1 MTDPVEQA
9 ERSLAAI
16 QAGDAQLRAWVTV
29 DEAGALRQAAWVT
42 QAQRAGARMPLAGL
56 TVGVKDIFDAA
67 GLPTIAG
74 FLPFL
79 QHPPARQDAEAVAL
93 LRAAGAIII
102 GKTVTTQFAA
112 GDPPPTRNPWNLE
125 RTPGGS
131 SSGSAAA
138 VAARHVAAALGTQT
152 GGSVLRPAAYCGVLG
167 FKPSYG
173 WASRT
178 GLIPLAPALDH
189 VGVFARTVS
198 DLARLY
204 DVLAVR
210 ELPRC
215 GACPPLGAPRI
226 GIWADPLARA
236 SESMRAA
243 VIDAVQDLTKA
254 GATVLDA
261 TCPVSFQN
269 LLAVH
274 HTLMWSDM
282 AAVHRKL
289 ILRYPDEYSPRLR
302 TSIEVGAAVPV
313 SAYVAAAAVREQVL
327 ERVQRNWEAF
337 DLVIIP
343 TTEAAA
349 PGPETTGNTELQA
362 VITLLGLP
370 AVSMPIGFDHEGMPL
385 AMQLIGTRRGA
396 DAELLRA
403 ARWIETIM
411 PVMPAPPHASAG

>member
-1 MTDPVEQA
+1 
-9 ERSLAAI
+9 
-16 QAGDAQLRAWVTV
+16 
-29 DEAGALRQAAWVT
+29 
-42 QAQRAGARMPLAGL
+42 
-56 TVGVKDIFDAA
+56 
-67 GLPTIAG
+67 
-74 FLPFL
+74 
-79 QHPPARQDAEAVAL
+79 VAL
-93 LRAAGAIII
+93 LRAAGALVV

-131 SSGSAAA
+131 SSGSAVA

-152 GGSVLRPAAYCGVLG
+152 GGSVLRPAAFCGVLG
-167 FKPSYG
+167 FKPSYN
-173 WASRT
+173 WASRA
-178 GLIPLAPALDH
+178 GLIPLAPTLDH

-198 DLARLY
+198 DLIRLY

-215 GACPPLGAPRI
+215 GGCPPLSAPRI

-236 SESMRAA
+236 AEPMRAA

-274 HTLMWSDM
+274 HLIMWSDM
-282 AAVHRKL
+282 ATVHRKL
-289 ILRYPDEYSPRLR
+289 IHRYPDEYSPKLR
-302 TSIEVGAAVPV
+302 TSVEVGAAVPV
-313 SAYVAAAAVREQVL
+313 SAYVAATAVREQVL
-327 ERVQRNWEAF
+327 EHLQRSWATY
-337 DLVIIP
+337 DLIIIP

-370 AVSMPIGFDHEGMPL
+370 AISMPIGFDHEGLPL
-385 AMQLIGTRRGA
+385 AMQLVGPRRGA
-396 DAELLRA
+396 DVELLRA

-411 PVMPAPPHASAG
+411 PTMPAPPHASAG

>member
-1 MTDPVEQA
+1 MTNAVDNTRQGFE
-9 ERSLAAI
+9 AI
-16 QAGDAQLRAWVTV
+16 RATESELRAWVFF
-29 DEAGALRQAAWVT
+29 DEADALRQAEWVDAAVKSGT
-42 QAQRAGARMPLAGL
+42 HLPLAGM

-67 GLPTIAG
+67 GFQTLAG
-74 FLPFL
+74 FKPFSRR
-79 QHPPARQDAEAVAL
+79 PPATRDAEAVAL
-93 LRAAGAIII
+93 LRAAGAVII
-102 GKTVTTQFAA
+102 GKTETTQFAA
-112 GDPPPTRNPWNLE
+112 GDPAPTRNPWNLE

-138 VAARHVAAALGTQT
+138 VAARHVTAALGTQT

-173 WASRT
+173 WASRA

-189 VGVFARTVS
+189 VGVFARSVG

-204 DVLAVR
+204 DVLALR
-210 ELPRC
+210 ERPRC
-215 GACPPLGAPRI
+215 GVNTPLNAPRI
-226 GIWADPLARA
+226 GVWADPLARA

-243 VIDAVQDLTKA
+243 VIDAIQDLTKA

-261 TCPVSFQN
+261 SCPVSFQN

-289 ILRYPDEYSPRLR
+289 IERYPDDYSPRLR
-302 TSIEVGAAVPV
+302 TSIEVGSAVPV
-313 SAYVAAAAVREQVL
+313 SAYVTATALREQVL
-327 ERVQRNWEAF
+327 ERVQRNWSAY

-343 TTEAAA
+343 TTEAAP

-370 AVSMPIGFDHEGMPL
+370 AISMPIGFDHEGLPL

-396 DAELLRA
+396 DVELLRA
-403 ARWIETIM
+403 ALWAETIM
-411 PVMPAPPHASAG
+411 PTMPAPPLVLEG